1 MYSITN
7 ICNILF
13 FCLENHKFTAASAE
27 LLKFCNDELSSM
39 KSCATC
45 YEHEHNN
52 PSDWMIRPCEQPHLI
67 LWVDIKQLD
76 FWPADKGYNYWPAKL
91 LTIEEHGLKI
101 VFFGHHE
108 YANVETF
115 NCYLYSGQNPNPVNL
130 TSDPRDIAVALEVI
144 LNKSLLFMIN

>member
-1 MYSITN
+1 MR
-7 ICNILF
+7 
-13 FCLENHKFTAASAE
+13 
-27 LLKFCNDELSSM
+27 
-39 KSCATC
+39 SCATC
-45 YEHEHNN
+45 YDQKHNN
-52 PSDWMIRPCEQPHLI
+52 PSDWIIRPCEQPHLI

-91 LTIEEHGLKI
+91 LAIEERGLKI

-115 NCYLYSGQNPNPVNL
+115 HCYLYSGQNPNPVNL

-144 LNKSLLFMIN
+144 FISSFCLDFKIG